1 VQSRGGGGG
10 GEGAGAR
17 GGAGDDSFWD
27 FKEETKKDEPK
38 EKEVK
43 GSSKTLN
50 KAQLSQFEKWCQ
62 MELQK
67 LTGSDDTTLAE
78 FLMSL
83 HRPEEV
89 FRWCYIYMHI
99 RMYMYLCMYVYIYL
113 YIYIFTHIH
122 TYIHTYIY
130 NI

>member
-1 VQSRGGGGG
+1 MQSRGGAGG

-27 FKEETKKDEPK
+27 FKEETKKDETK
-38 EKEVK
+38 EKDKEVK
-43 GSSKTLN
+43 GASKTLS

-89 FRWCYIYMHI
+89 YI
-99 RMYMYLCMYVYIYL
+99 
-113 YIYIFTHIH
+113 
-122 TYIHTYIY
+122 
-130 NI
+130 

>member
-1 VQSRGGGGG
+1 MQSRGGGGG

-17 GGAGDDSFWD
+17 GGAVDDSFWD

-89 FRWCYIYMHI
+89 FRWCYIYV
-99 RMYMYLCMYVYIYL
+99 CMYVYVCMCAYIHLYVHA
-113 YIYIFTHIH
+113 YIYIH
-122 TYIHTYIY
+122 TYIHI
-130 NI
+130 